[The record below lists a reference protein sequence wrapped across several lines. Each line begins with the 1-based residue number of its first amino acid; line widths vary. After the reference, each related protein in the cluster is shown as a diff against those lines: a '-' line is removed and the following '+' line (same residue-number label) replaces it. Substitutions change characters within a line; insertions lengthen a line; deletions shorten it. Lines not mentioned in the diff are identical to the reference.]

1 MNDTYAGVNH
11 ATFEGAV
18 NNLLETTQES
28 QMRFQMRGYMEGT
41 CECSQKC
48 T

>member
-18 NNLLETTQES
+18 NNLLETTPES
-28 QMRFQMRGYMEGT
+28 HEYLPQV
-41 CECSQKC
+41 
-48 T
+48 